1 MIPVIDVFAG
11 PGGLGEGF
19 SQLKVDGKPVFDI
32 KLSLEKEENAHKTLT
47 WRSFYRQ
54 FKKNNL
60 KLPQEYYQAYQA
72 TSLKERERIIEG
84 ALSST
89 FEGQLAMHEAKLV
102 ELGASEWPPERVDEL
117 IINALGPNVNEWVLI
132 GGPPCQAYS
141 NVGRSRVGGID
152 PKDHRV
158 YLYEEYLR
166 IVEKH
171 RPVAFVME
179 NVQGLLSAK
188 VNGESV
194 FDRILEDLS
203 LNGKYQI
210 HSFVCEPQKPSD
222 YLISTDKFGVP
233 QTRKR
238 VILFGLLEGMKHND
252 EYLKPSKPVT
262 LQDALQGL
270 PKVRSGIGKVE
281 KGGTRL
287 NVRDSKV
294 LWQSCIQDSISL
306 LEPKFGS
313 TMSELDFEAT
323 GLSGI
328 GSEYVP
334 CKRGVPGFSV
344 ELKKWYGVD
353 RRLKG
358 VANFQSR
365 THLDK
370 DLTRYLYAALVAGS
384 EGRSPLLH
392 EMVESVPQLSPAHQ
406 SASRGVFK
414 DRFKCQRWNAPAST
428 VTSHISKDG
437 HYFIHPDPAQCR
449 SLVVREAAR
458 IQTFPDDY
466 LFRGSRTAQFR
477 QVGNAVPPLL
487 AHKIASV
494 VHNNIK

>member
-1 MIPVIDVFAG
+1 MTPIIDLFAG

-19 SQLKVDGKPVFDI
+19 SKLRIDGKSAFDI
-32 KLSLEKEENAHKTLT
+32 RLSIEKEENAHKTLT

-54 FKKNNL
+54 FRKSGKN
-60 KLPQEYYQAYQA
+60 LPNSYYKAYQ
-72 TSLKERERIIEG
+72 SQDLQERERLIENT
-84 ALSST
+84 LHST
-89 FEGQLAMHEAKLV
+89 FEGQLAMHEAKKV
-102 ELGASEWPPERVDEL
+102 ELGSDEWPPEKVDAL
-117 IINALGPNVNEWVLI
+117 IKNALGKDRDWVLI

-152 PKDHRV
+152 PADHRV
-158 YLYEEYLR
+158 YLYKEYLR
-166 IVEKH
+166 IVQKH

-179 NVQGLLSAK
+179 NVQGLLSAR

-203 LNGKYQI
+203 LDGKYEI
-210 HSFVCEPQKPSD
+210 HSFVREPQKPSD
-222 YLISTDKFGVP
+222 YLISADEFGVP
-233 QTRKR
+233 QTRRR
-238 VILFGLLEGMKHND
+238 VILFGLMKGIGHNG
-252 EYLKPSKPVT
+252 EYLKPSKRAN

-281 KGGTRL
+281 KFGVRT
-287 NVRDSKV
+287 NVQDSKA
-294 LWQSCIQDSISL
+294 LWESCIQDSIRM
-306 LEPKFGS
+306 LEPRLGS
-313 TMSELDFEAT
+313 AIKDIGLQLDELA
-323 GLSGI
+323 GI
-328 GSEYVP
+328 GSEYIP
-334 CKRGVPGFSV
+334 CKRVTSGFSV
-344 ELKKWYGVD
+344 ELKNWYGAD

-370 DLTRYLYAALVAGS
+370 DLARYLYAALVAEG

-392 EMVESVPQLSPAHQ
+392 EMIESVPELSPAHQ
-406 SASRGVFK
+406 SADRGVFK